1 MKFAVSRIKWLLAG
15 LALVYAFGIE
25 PAIAQSIVPAADGT
39 NTLITPNGN
48 RLDISGGQLSGNGAN
63 LFHSFEQFGLTSDQI
78 ANFLSNASIEN
89 ILGRV
94 SGGNTSIIN
103 GLIQVSGG
111 NSHLYLMNPSGI
123 IFGANATLNVPAS
136 FTATTSNGIGIGS
149 SWFNATGAN
158 DYATLVGTPNTFAL
172 TMNQPGAIINAG
184 NLAVGEGQNLTLLAG
199 NVVNTGHLEAPG
211 GNITLAAVPGESL
224 VRFSQQG
231 NLLNLEIAPPAAADS
246 QPSNWTMPVATLP
259 QLLTGSGEVGNATGI
274 TVNDDGTVVLTGS
287 GIAIPTQAGTAI
299 ASGTLNVSGETGGN
313 VNVFGSQVGVVAANI
328 NASGTN
334 GGGTVRIGG
343 DYQGEGTVPNALRTV
358 VSNDSLIN
366 ANALTNGNGGSV
378 IVWSDQDTVFYG
390 NITARGGS
398 DVGNGGFVEVSG
410 KENLQF
416 AGLVDTLAPTGQA
429 GTLLLDPKNIVIQ
442 VGGEDTVVG
451 NSLFS
456 DNPIVT
462 SVISG
467 ENLEA
472 AINQGNVTLQANTD
486 ITFDDD
492 VTATTFGNGL
502 TLQAGRSIT
511 FVEGRT
517 LTLRGGNFSATI
529 NDDNALPNLDAVFR
543 DPGTAQ
549 FVMNP
554 SSQILTNGGNVT
566 ISHGTYGG
574 AAVGEVSLNNA
585 TINSGTGN
593 ISITGTARTGGQ
605 IDNNGILLLN
615 GGVVQSTGTGTITL
629 TGTGGDSLSSAG
641 IQIQGTGSGVSSV
654 NGDITLTGTGG
665 NGDGENN
672 EGIIIFIT
680 GGTGV
685 SSVDG
690 DITLIGIGGNGGG
703 TLSQGIELYRGAVV
717 ESTGTGNITLEG
729 TANSTG
735 ILNNGIFIANDVGG
749 TGSRVSSV
757 DGNISLRGTS
767 NGTQGNEYGIFLSNN
782 GVVQSTG
789 RGTITLEG
797 SNTSN
802 NAAGIQFEDSF
813 INPRGTGGSGAVTLT
828 ADEINLLGTTQIR
841 GSDILQLQPLNP
853 SLGITIGGTTTDARL
868 NLDTAEL
875 STLQNGFSQITIGR
889 SEGGDITIACN
900 CITFNDPVI
909 LQSGSAI
916 ALNESITGADN
927 ASITLNGSTILNA
940 DITTADQDITLNG
953 DVSVGN
959 TVLLST
965 GDTGAGNINI
975 NGTLNGTSSGTQSLT
990 LSAGSGDIT
999 FTGAVGSTSLENL
1012 TINNARDV
1020 TATGSINALSIT
1032 QTAGTGTTTFNEAL
1046 TANSINLAG
1055 NNFNLNGAINTTVD
1069 GVTIA
1074 NSGQLTIG
1082 SAADMNLAGAFLQN
1096 GLGAVFTASDI
1107 TTTNAN
1113 ITFNGPVTQTGN
1125 VALRAGTGT
1134 IAFNS
1139 RWTGADN
1146 PLSLTADEMNFLG
1159 GASSVTGTNTL
1170 SLEPATPDLAI
1181 AIGGNV
1187 DTGANT
1193 LDITQQDVNALGGF
1207 SPLTIAANE
1216 TGNITIIN
1224 PVTFDSSVSL
1234 ESPQGAIDVNSAIT
1248 AYSINLSSNS
1258 FNSNGAINTTV
1269 GGVTITANQGI
1280 TTGNIISTSGEI
1292 SLTSNQGDITVN
1304 SINVATGDVN
1314 ITASEGSVR
1323 VLNTIPSTNTS
1334 IRGGNSV
1341 TISSGAIAF
1350 TVGDATTNGTA
1361 GDITGGGGTI
1371 FASPNFIVPGGT
1383 YRHTEGNITIITPV
1397 GLLAPPDPGVQ
1408 PPDNF
1413 NSISIDLQ
1421 GTTALPLDD
1430 VASTEEE
1437 LTKPILR
1444 STTRDEIISFLNQGK
1459 IAEAVPLIDTLYT
1472 EELGAYID
1480 QRQTLELQSLAQMQ
1494 QRLNAI
1500 ASQTGEKPAI
1510 IYTFARAEQLDLVLV
1525 TSSGAPIHQS
1535 IRAANREVLLQTIKE
1550 LRTQLTNPNKV
1561 RTISYKESAQQL
1573 YQWMIAP
1580 LEADL
1585 QAQGI
1590 NTLVFSMDTGL
1601 RAIPL
1606 GVLHDG
1612 KQFLVEKYS
1621 LGLIPSLNL
1630 TDTGYQSLKD
1640 ARVLAMGA
1648 SEFTEENP
1656 LPAVPVELSTITSK
1670 LWSGKSFLNE
1680 AFTLDNLKSQRAS
1693 EPFGIIH
1700 LATHG
1705 EFQPGKP
1712 NNSFIQLWN
1721 SKLRLDQLRQ
1731 LGWNNPPVELLVL
1744 SACRTALGDE
1754 QAELGFAGFA
1764 VQAGVKSAMASL
1776 WSVSDEGTLGLMTE
1790 FYQQLRKTPI
1800 KAEALRSAQLAMLK
1814 GEVRLQGG
1822 QLRSRGENVSLPPQ
1836 LMNRADKTLH
1846 HPYYWGAFTLI
1857 GSPW

>member
-1 MKFAVSRIKWLLAG
+1 MSKIRWLLAG
-15 LALVYAFGIE
+15 LALTYALTLE
-25 PAIAQSIVPAADGT
+25 PAQSQSITPAADGT
-39 NTLITPNGN
+39 NTLVTPNGN
-48 RLDISGGQLSGNGAN
+48 RLDISGGQLSGDGVN
-63 LFHSFEQFGLTSDQI
+63 LFHSFEQFGLTQDQI
-78 ANFLSNASIEN
+78 ANFLSNPSIEN
-89 ILGRV
+89 ILARV
-94 SGGNTSIIN
+94 TGGNASIIN
-103 GLIQVSGG
+103 GLIQVSRGS
-111 NSHLYLMNPSGI
+111 SHLYLMNPAGI
-123 IFGANATLNVPAS
+123 ILGPSATLNVPAS
-136 FTATTSNGIGIGS
+136 FTATTANGIGIGS
-149 SWFNATGAN
+149 NWFNASGGN
-158 DYATLVGTPNTFAL
+158 DYSSLVGT
-172 TMNQPGAIINAG
+172 
-184 NLAVGEGQNLTLLAG
+184 NL
-199 NVVNTGHLEAPG
+199 H
-211 GNITLAAVPGESL
+211 
-224 VRFSQQG
+224 
-231 NLLNLEIAPPAAADS
+231 
-246 QPSNWTMPVATLP
+246 
-259 QLLTGSGEVGNATGI
+259 
-274 TVNDDGTVVLTGS
+274 
-287 GIAIPTQAGTAI
+287 
-299 ASGTLNVSGETGGN
+299 
-313 VNVFGSQVGVVAANI
+313 
-328 NASGTN
+328 
-334 GGGTVRIGG
+334 
-343 DYQGEGTVPNALRTV
+343 
-358 VSNDSLIN
+358 
-366 ANALTNGNGGSV
+366 
-378 IVWSDQDTVFYG
+378 
-390 NITARGGS
+390 
-398 DVGNGGFVEVSG
+398 
-410 KENLQF
+410 F
-416 AGLVDTLAPTGQA
+416 AGLVDTLSPAGQA

-442 VGGEDTVVG
+442 AGGQDTVVG
-451 NSLFS
+451 NSLFNQ
-456 DNPIVT
+456 NPIVT
-462 SVISG
+462 SFISG

-472 AINQGNVTLQANTD
+472 AINAGNVTLQANTD

-517 LTLRGGNFSATI
+517 LRLNGGNFSARI
-529 NDDNALPNLDAVFR
+529 NDENALPNLDAVFR
-543 DPGTAQ
+543 DAGTAQ

-554 SSQILTNGGNVT
+554 SSKILTNGGNVT

-574 AAVGEVSLNNA
+574 AAVGEVNLVNA
-585 TINSGTGN
+585 TINSGSGN
-593 ISITGTARTGGQ
+593 ISITGTARTGGGTD
-605 IDNNGILLLN
+605 INGILLLN

-690 DITLIGIGGNGGG
+690 DITLTGIGGNGGG

-797 SNTSN
+797 SNASN
-802 NAAGIQFEDSF
+802 NAEGIRFEDSF
-813 INPRGTGGSGAVTLT
+813 INPTGTGGRGTVTLT
-828 ADEINLLGTTQIR
+828 ADEINLIGTTQIR

-875 STLQNGFSQITIGR
+875 STLQNGFSQIIIGR
-889 SEGGDITIACN
+889 SNGGDITIACD

-940 DITTADQDITLNG
+940 NITTADQDITLNG

-965 GDTGAGNINI
+965 GDTGGGNINI
-975 NGTLNGTSSGTQSLT
+975 NGTVNGTSSGTQSLA

-1032 QTAGTGTTTFNEAL
+1032 QTAGTGTSTFNETL

-1074 NSGQLTIG
+1074 NTGQLTLG

-1096 GLGAVFTASDI
+1096 GLGAVSTAGDI

-1113 ITFNGPVTQTGN
+1113 ITFNGPVTQTGD
-1125 VALRAGTGT
+1125 VALTAGTGT
-1134 IAFNS
+1134 IAFDS
-1139 RWTGADN
+1139 SWTAADN

-1170 SLEPATPDLAI
+1170 LLEPATPGLAI
-1181 AIGGNV
+1181 AIGGNADIGV
-1187 DTGANT
+1187 DT

-1207 SPLTIAANE
+1207 SPLTISANE

-1224 PVTFDSSVSL
+1224 PVTFNSSVSL
-1234 ESPQGAIDVNSAIT
+1234 ETPEGALDVNGTIT
-1248 AYSINLSSNS
+1248 ALGNSSINLSSNS
-1258 FNSNGAINTTV
+1258 FNLNGGINTTI
-1269 GGVTITANQGI
+1269 GAVTITANQGI

-1304 SINVATGDVN
+1304 SINSTTGDVN
-1314 ITASEGSVR
+1314 ITALEGAVR
-1323 VLNTIPSTNTS
+1323 VLNTIPSTNIS

-1341 TISSGAIAF
+1341 TISSAAITF

-1371 FASPNFIVPGGT
+1371 SASPNFIVPGGT
-1383 YRHTEGNITIITPV
+1383 YRHTQGDITMITPI
-1397 GLLAPPDPGVQ
+1397 GLLPPPDSGVQ

-1421 GTTALPLDD
+1421 GTTALALDD
-1430 VASTEEE
+1430 VASSEQD

-1444 STTRDEIISFLNQGK
+1444 STNRDEIISFLDQDK
-1459 IAEAVPLIDTLYT
+1459 IAQAVPLIDTLYT

-1480 QRQTLELQSLAQMQ
+1480 QRLTLELQSLAQMQ

-1510 IYTFARAEQLDLVLV
+1510 IYLY
-1525 TSSGAPIHQS
+1525 
-1535 IRAANREVLLQTIKE
+1535 
-1550 LRTQLTNPNKV
+1550 LRTT
-1561 RTISYKESAQQL
+1561 
-1573 YQWMIAP
+1573 
-1580 LEADL
+1580 
-1585 QAQGI
+1585 
-1590 NTLVFSMDTGL
+1590 
-1601 RAIPL
+1601 
-1606 GVLHDG
+1606 
-1612 KQFLVEKYS
+1612 
-1621 LGLIPSLNL
+1621 
-1630 TDTGYQSLKD
+1630 
-1640 ARVLAMGA
+1640 
-1648 SEFTEENP
+1648 
-1656 LPAVPVELSTITSK
+1656 
-1670 LWSGKSFLNE
+1670 
-1680 AFTLDNLKSQRAS
+1680 
-1693 EPFGIIH
+1693 
-1700 LATHG
+1700 
-1705 EFQPGKP
+1705 
-1712 NNSFIQLWN
+1712 
-1721 SKLRLDQLRQ
+1721 
-1731 LGWNNPPVELLVL
+1731 
-1744 SACRTALGDE
+1744 
-1754 QAELGFAGFA
+1754 
-1764 VQAGVKSAMASL
+1764 
-1776 WSVSDEGTLGLMTE
+1776 
-1790 FYQQLRKTPI
+1790 
-1800 KAEALRSAQLAMLK
+1800 
-1814 GEVRLQGG
+1814 
-1822 QLRSRGENVSLPPQ
+1822 
-1836 LMNRADKTLH
+1836 
-1846 HPYYWGAFTLI
+1846 
-1857 GSPW
+1857 